1 MVQPE
6 TTASFGYWVRRRR
19 LTLDLT
25 QADLANRVGCATVTI
40 SKIERDERRPSRQM
54 AELLAQHLAVP
65 TEERERFLAVALGH
79 QAVDHM
85 SIADNPLTSLRAD
98 LGDLPPSSLPAPST
112 PFVGRATELTHLIG
126 RLENRDC
133 RLITLVGP
141 GGFGKTRLAIR
152 LGELVLDRPDL
163 FSDSVFFVPLDGLD
177 GPELV
182 VPAIAAALHFTFH
195 EQQAQ
200 ESQLLGY
207 LASKQTL
214 LILDNAEQI
223 LNPDLVDRILT
234 AAPKVK
240 MVVTTREMLKLQQ
253 EWLHPVGGMDVGAAH
268 DFRDDGQD
276 RFGDALML
284 FQQCAHRV
292 RPEFNLAH
300 EVANVQEICRLV
312 DGVPLAI
319 ELAAAWL
326 KALPCEQVTQELARS
341 IDILASSMQNM
352 PARHRSMRAVLQ
364 QSWQYLTEEEQ
375 QIFRRLSVFLG
386 GFRADAAQAV
396 ASTPIWMLAAFV
408 EKSVLQLMHDGRYRI
423 HTLLRQFG
431 AEKLSEQSDELE
443 RVRSHHSEFYLAFLA
458 KRKQSVAGE
467 HQTLV
472 LAEIQDEVD
481 NIRVAWSFAAANC
494 RLADLDRAF
503 PALFRF
509 LWTRG
514 RYEEGEHFIA
524 QALAATADWSPTQ
537 QPIRIRLR
545 AHQALLASARGEHQ
559 RALSIVA
566 DLKALA
572 DELEAREEQALCLYV
587 AGMIA
592 FYRNERDDAITNL
605 SAAYVI
611 YRELNDTPGI
621 AITALRL
628 GYISMFLASELRDGQ
643 RLAEEGL
650 ALFRQLGDLANIAD
664 ALDTVAVMHWVA
676 GSGDEAEACYRESLS
691 LAKKVGSRAVV
702 ARSIGG
708 LGLVA
713 WLHRDWETAIHMLH
727 TRLEIMQ
734 DLGYEYEV
742 NTSSFLIA
750 GTWLNAGR
758 YTEAA
763 QIVDEHP
770 HSQFNTAWMVQALA
784 GVQRYAE
791 AMSYLPSATAAL
803 LEDGKNEF
811 FLCDALVAWAMIL
824 ISDCPLRRS
833 VSPSN
838 ESRPLGYAERRTKS
852 AAILRYLTNYDKC
865 RADTRMRAS
874 DLLASLAKD
883 ESVSVAVVTHQESD
897 IPSARGFAQEMLT
910 IHLA

>member
-19 LTLDLT
+19 LALDLT
-25 QADLANRVGCATVTI
+25 QADLARMVGCATVTI
-40 SKIERDERRPSRQM
+40 SKIERDERRPSHQM
-54 AELLAQHLAVP
+54 ADLLAEHLALP
-65 TEERERFLAVALGH
+65 TEERDRFLAVAQGNRP
-79 QAVDHM
+79 VDHM
-85 SIADNPLTSLRAD
+85 PLADEPLASQMAAP
-98 LGDLPPSSLPAPST
+98 GDPPPSNLPTPPT
-112 PFVGRATELTHLIG
+112 PFVGRQSELAHLLAL
-126 RLENRDC
+126 LENPAC
-133 RLITLVGP
+133 RLITLAGP

-163 FSDSVFFVPLDGLD
+163 FSEGVFFVPLDGLD

-200 ESQLLGY
+200 QSQLLAY
-207 LASKQTL
+207 LAGKQAL

-223 LNPDLVDRILT
+223 LDPALADKVLIT
-234 AAPKVK
+234 APNVK
-240 MVVTTREMLKLQQ
+240 MLVTTREMLKLQQ
-253 EWLHPVGGMDVGAAH
+253 EWLHPVGGMGMGASN
-268 DFRDDGQD
+268 DDRSDDQGEFD
-276 RFGDALML
+276 DALLL
-284 FQQCAHRV
+284 FQQCAQRV
-292 RPEFNLAH
+292 RSDFDLTH
-300 EVANVQEICRLV
+300 ELVHPREICRLV
-312 DGVPLAI
+312 DGAPLAI

-326 KALPCEQVTQELARS
+326 KALPCEQVLQELVRS
-341 IDILASSMQNM
+341 IDFLAASIRDV
-352 PARHRSMRAVLQ
+352 PARHRSIRAVLA
-364 QSWQYLTEEEQ
+364 QSWHYLTEEEQ
-375 QIFRRLSVFLG
+375 RIFRRLSVFLG

-396 ASTPIWMLAAFV
+396 ASTPIWTLAALV
-408 EKSVLQLMHDGRYRI
+408 EKSVLQLMRDGRYRI
-423 HTLLRQFG
+423 HALLRQYG
-431 AEKLSEQSDELE
+431 AEKLTEHSDELDL
-443 RVRSHHSEFYLAFLA
+443 VRARHSEFYLAFLA

-467 HQTLV
+467 SQTLV
-472 LAEIQDEVD
+472 LAEIQDEAD
-481 NIRVAWSFAAANC
+481 NIRAAWTFAAANG
-494 RLADLDRAF
+494 RLVDLDRAF

-524 QALAATADWSPTQ
+524 QALAAAADWSTTQ

-545 AHQALLASARGEHQ
+545 AHQALLASTRGDHH
-559 RALSIVA
+559 RALSVLDSIKTIA
-566 DLKALA
+566 DQ
-572 DELEAREEQALCLYV
+572 LEKRDEQALCLYV

-592 FYRNERDDAITNL
+592 YYGNQRDDAIKNL
-605 SAAYVI
+605 SEAYVI

-621 AITALRL
+621 ATTALRL

-650 ALFRQLGDLANIAD
+650 ALFRKLGDLANIAD

-676 GSGDEAEACYRESLS
+676 GSGDDAEACYQESLL
-691 LAKKVGSRAVV
+691 LAEQVGSRSVV

-713 WLHRDWETAIHMLH
+713 WLRRDWKTAIHLLH
-727 TRLEIMQ
+727 ARLEMMQ
-734 DLGYEYEV
+734 DLGYEYEI
-742 NTSSFLIA
+742 NTSLFLIA

-758 YTEAA
+758 YADAA
-763 QIVDEHP
+763 QIVDNHP

-791 AMSYLPSATAAL
+791 AMAHLPSATAAL

-811 FLCDALVAWAMIL
+811 FLCDALVAWAMYL

-833 VSPSN
+833 VLPSN
-838 ESRPLGYAERRTKS
+838 ESRPLGYTHRRAKA

-883 ESVSVAVVTHQESD
+883 EVSCAK
-897 IPSARGFAQEMLT
+897 PSLRIGE
-910 IHLA
+910 